1 VTEIAADVL
10 GGIEA
15 FWIEAV
21 GVDLVAAVVVVALI
35 DSLLQLPVEGMS
47 LTEVLAEQVAPFG
60 GQTVSG
66 QPVDLYPL
74 TLFQAAFDHH
84 QVDVGFEAHVAAG
97 RVESV
102 EHANTHA
109 GVDFF
114 QQFSDGLGGAF
125 EEHFQERA
133 VGTEDRPEEIVDGE
147 SDVEVWHVEEVTSD
161 IVDPVVD
168 ADLAAGGTEAGLAG
182 EGDTAVESTAGA
194 DVAGIAA
201 VGVAAEDH
209 AFDALAHVGALVWRD
224 LAFEA
229 QVAPGVPVLAEDAPE
244 TVMGSGTTGVAPGGE
259 S

>member
-1 VTEIAADVL
+1 
-10 GGIEA
+10 
-15 FWIEAV
+15 V
-21 GVDLVAAVVVVALI
+21 GAEDGPQEVVD
-35 DSLLQLPVEGMS
+35 S
-47 LTEVLAEQVAPFG
+47 
-60 GQTVSG
+60 
-66 QPVDLYPL
+66 
-74 TLFQAAFDHH
+74 
-84 QVDVGFEAHVAAG
+84 
-97 RVESV
+97 
-102 EHANTHA
+102 
-109 GVDFF
+109 
-114 QQFSDGLGGAF
+114 
-125 EEHFQERA
+125 ER
-133 VGTEDRPEEIVDGE
+133 
-147 SDVEVWHVEEVTSD
+147 DVEVWHVEEVTSD